1 MYWADVIAKKVMKNH
16 PQDNVVATGITPSG
30 EIHVGNMREILT
42 GDIIRRA
49 LKDNGDGSA
58 KLIYIGDSFDPLRK
72 VYPFLDDS
80 YAQHVGK
87 PLSEIPCPC
96 GSHQHYAEHFL
107 EPFLATLDELGV
119 EHETVL
125 THELYEEGSYEE
137 GTKRILDSRDKVRAI
152 LARISGRELPAT
164 WIPYTPKCHA
174 CGTFNTRAER
184 YDFPFVHYTCQC
196 GHQGKSDIRR
206 DDGKLPWRVD
216 WPTRWWFLGVTIE
229 PFGKDHGAAGGS
241 YDTGAAIVKD
251 VFGRA
256 PPPPHVY
263 EWIQLKG
270 KGAMSSSKGVVV
282 SGRDM
287 LKITPPEVLRYLIA
301 STNIAKHIDF
311 DPGLGILNLVDE
323 FDKLEAAYFAGKL
336 SLDEQRVYELSSPE
350 YIFHDMSGLTLDD
363 IKADE
368 KTPSPSASVPGEASR
383 KEEYSLSLSI
393 PYRHLVTVYQ
403 VGRSFDAALSILL
416 RTENCTSFSEEEKG
430 HLLHRLACVKNWLER
445 FAPDAV
451 KFSLAEEPPALELS
465 EQEGAF
471 VRELTAQLGAVNWN
485 GEEIHRAIYETATEI
500 FKPKK
505 AFQLLYS
512 VFLDQKQGPRLGYFM
527 SSLEREFVMT
537 RLWHYV
543 S

>member
-1 MYWADVIAKKVMKNH
+1 MHWADVIAKKVMKNH

-49 LKDNGDGSA
+49 LKDNGDGNA

-80 YAQHVGK
+80 YSQHVGK

-96 GSHQHYAEHFL
+96 GCHQHYAEHFL
-107 EPFLATLDELGV
+107 EPFLATLGELGV

-137 GTKRILDSRDKVRAI
+137 GTKRILDSRDKVREI
-152 LARISGRELPAT
+152 LVRISGRELPAT

-174 CGTFNTRAER
+174 CGKFNARAEG
-184 YDFPFVHYTCQC
+184 YDYPFVDYACSC
-196 GHQGKSDIRR
+196 GHEGRSDIRR
-206 DDGKLPWRVD
+206 NDGKLPWRVD

-251 VFGRA
+251 VFGRD
-256 PPPPHVY
+256 PPPRHVY

-270 KGAMSSSKGVVV
+270 KGAMSSSKGIVV
-282 SGRDM
+282 SGKNM

-323 FDKLEAAYFAGKL
+323 FDKLEAAYFAGDL
-336 SLDEQRVYELSSPE
+336 SPDEQRVYELSSPD
-350 YIFHDMSGLTLDD
+350 YIFHDMSSLTLDD

-368 KTPSPSASVPGEASR
+368 RTPPPSVGVPGEVSR
-383 KEEYSLSLSI
+383 KEESSLSLSI

-416 RTENCTSFSEEEKG
+416 RTENRSSFSEEEKI
-430 HLLHRLACVKNWLER
+430 HLLHRLACVKNWLKV
-445 FAPDAV
+445 FAPDTV
-451 KFSLAEEPPALELS
+451 KFDIVLEPPAAELPEEEAGFLERLLHQFNS
-465 EQEGAF
+465 IS
-471 VRELTAQLGAVNWN
+471 WN
-485 GEEIHRAIYETATEI
+485 GEDIHRAIYETATEVLN
-500 FKPKK
+500 PKK
-505 AFQLLYS
+505 AFQLLYK
-512 VFLDQKQGPRLGYFM
+512 VFLDQKQGPRLGYFL
-527 SSLEREFVMT
+527 SSLERKFVIT
-537 RLWHYV
+537 RLQHYV
-543 S
+543 N